1 MQTNKIGEV
10 SLACSRQNLEQI
22 ADPIDPDR
30 PLPFEDFYLLFIID
44 ARQILDRRLA
54 DRQFDLINQAA
65 YRSLE
70 RDLLERLVAV
80 GTKILAIEFDRYR
93 QEHTSSDKT
102 TESASQ
108 SRTLYNDFRSQQIA
122 LFDRYPVLSD
132 LIAKTIELWV
142 ESTQEFIR
150 RLDTDLS
157 ALATT
162 FAEGSNLGKVQ
173 SIDPTL
179 ADRHHGG
186 RSVFTLTFTN
196 GIEIVY
202 KPKSLSLDVA
212 FDRLLSWCNL
222 QNISLPFRTLKI
234 LDRAEYGWQEF
245 VRQQPCLDRSAVK
258 NFYRRSGMLLSLLF
272 MLGAKD
278 CEHQN
283 VIASGE
289 DPVLIDADS
298 LLCADLT
305 GVDAADRWF
314 DNSVLRSGL
323 LPRWNG
329 DDFAAHALD
338 SSVLGNIFPKQ
349 TNSAREWQSINTD
362 GMQLVPKTIVIPAG
376 KNAVVFEGKTI
387 SPQSYLEEII
397 SGFEDLSQLFI
408 GRREML
414 LKVESPLWAFGN
426 CKSRI
431 HLRPAM
437 TYGAM
442 LDRAIDPQSMSDPSE
457 YRVLINRLLHHRLP
471 SAIETREPAVSQQI
485 FQAEA
490 QALQQQDVPYFS
502 VCCNGTDLEIDRV
515 ETIPNFFS
523 TSSYQHAI
531 EKIRTFDAEKLALQV
546 KLIRSS
552 FAAKYAHLVGNN
564 AALQGE
570 LPSGSVSQRLKSPLV
585 MQSLPTQT
593 KTVGDLPL
601 TNKLTNTEL
610 QQEALEIGRDL
621 VVAAIWDG
629 TGCNWIE
636 FAYMFR
642 ANRYRLNVLDDSL
655 YTGRAGVS
663 IFLAALAKLTGVGGA
678 SRNENRQFHDV
689 ALGALDP
696 FRRSIRAGETRSEVL
711 ESKFGLLGLGGTIYS
726 MVKVSQFLQEPS
738 LLDDA
743 KRAAQLLTPEAIATD
758 RKLDVIWGATGAIL
772 GLLSLYQATQDRSIL
787 DIAVTCGN
795 HLLATRT
802 TIAPRAWITMAGE
815 SPQPLTGFSHGAAGI
830 AMALIRLYG
839 ATGDREFL
847 AAAQEGIAYERSVFD
862 ETVQNWPDFRMAEQR
877 GKIEYLN
884 VWCHGSA
891 GIGLARLGSWSVL
904 PDPEIRRD
912 IDIAIGTSQKNG
924 IFDRGFDHLCCGNV
938 GRIELM
944 VVGSQLLGDLQ
955 LLATA
960 RESIEKMVLTSKEIG
975 TYGLLAH
982 LPEAVFVPSFYRGV
996 AGVGYQLLRAID
1008 PVGIPSVVLWE

>member
-1 MQTNKIGEV
+1 MQTNKIAEA
-10 SLACSRQNLEQI
+10 SLVYSRQYLDPI
-22 ADPIDPDR
+22 ADPIDPNR
-30 PLPFEDFYLLFIID
+30 PLPFEDFYLPFILD
-44 ARQILDRRLA
+44 ARERLNGQLT
-54 DRQFDLINQAA
+54 DRQLGLLSQTA

-70 RDLLERLVAV
+70 RDLLEHLVAL
-80 GTKILAIEFDRYR
+80 GTRTLTIEFDRYR
-93 QEHTSSDKT
+93 QEHNLLDKIAK
-102 TESASQ
+102 SVGQ

-122 LFDRYPVLSD
+122 LFNRHPVLSN

-142 ESTQEFIR
+142 ESTQEFIQ
-150 RLDTDLS
+150 RLDTDL
-157 ALATT
+157 LTIATT
-162 FAEGSNLGKVQ
+162 FAEGENLDKVQ
-173 SIDPTL
+173 NIDPTL
-179 ADRHHGG
+179 ADRHNGG
-186 RSVFTLTFTN
+186 RAVLSLTFTN

-202 KPKSLSLDVA
+202 KPKNLSLDIA
-212 FDRLLSWCNL
+212 LSRLLSWCNL
-222 QNISLPFRTLKI
+222 QDISLLFRTLKI
-234 LDRAEYGWQEF
+234 LDRPEYGWQEF
-245 VRQQPCLDRSAVK
+245 VSQQPCLDRSAVQ

-298 LLCADLT
+298 LLCPDLT
-305 GVDAADRWF
+305 DADAADRWF
-314 DNSVLRSGL
+314 DDSVLRSEF

-329 DDFAAHALD
+329 DDLAAHALD

-376 KNAVVFEGKTI
+376 KNAVVCEGKTI
-387 SPQSYLEEII
+387 SPQNYLAEIV
-397 SGFEDLSQLFI
+397 SGFEEMSQLFI
-408 GRREML
+408 DRREIL
-414 LKVESPLWAFGN
+414 LGENSPLTAFAN
-426 CKSRI
+426 CKSRV

-442 LDRAIDPQSMSDPSE
+442 LDRAIDPQAMSDRSE
-457 YRVLINRLLHHRLP
+457 YRVLMNRLLHHRIGD
-471 SAIETREPAVSQQI
+471 AIETREPAVSAQI

-490 QALQQQDVPYFS
+490 RALQQQDVPYFS
-502 VCCNGTDLEIDRV
+502 VYCNGTELELDRV
-515 ETIPNFFS
+515 KTIPDFFS
-523 TSSYQHAI
+523 TSSYQQAI
-531 EKIRTFDAEKLALQV
+531 EKIRTFDPDRLALQV

-570 LPSGSVSQRLKSPLV
+570 LPQ
-585 MQSLPTQT
+585 TQVLST
-593 KTVGDLPL
+593 D
-601 TNKLTNTEL
+601 EL
-610 QQEALEIGRDL
+610 QQEALAIGRDL
-621 VVAAIWDG
+621 VANAIWDG

-655 YTGRAGVS
+655 YTGRVGVS
-663 IFLAALAKLTGVGGA
+663 IFLAALAKLSGD
-678 SRNENRQFHDV
+678 RQFHDV

-696 FRRSIRAGETRSEVL
+696 FRRSIRAGETRSEIL

-743 KRAAQLLTPEAIATD
+743 VRVAQILTPGAIATD
-758 RKLDVIWGATGAIL
+758 TKLDVIWGVTGAIL
-772 GLLSLYQATQDRSIL
+772 SLLSLYQATQDRSIL
-787 DIAVTCGN
+787 DIAVACGN

-802 TIAPRAWITMAGE
+802 KTQPRAWITMAGE
-815 SPQPLTGFSHGAAGI
+815 STKPLTGFSHGAAGI
-830 AMALIRLYG
+830 AMALIKLYG
-839 ATGDREFL
+839 VTGDREFL
-847 AAAQEGIAYERSVFD
+847 AAAMEGIAYERSVFD

-891 GIGLARLGSWSVL
+891 GIGLARLGSLSVL
-904 PDPEIRRD
+904 PEPEIRRD
-912 IDIAIGTSQKNG
+912 IDIALSTSQKNE

-938 GRIELM
+938 GGIELM
-944 VVGSQLLGDLQ
+944 VVGSQLLGDRQ
-955 LLATA
+955 LMDTA
-960 RESIEKMVLTSKEIG
+960 RSSAAKMVIAARENK
-975 TYGLLAH
+975 TYGLLPH
-982 LPEAVFVPSFYRGV
+982 LPKAIYTPSFYRGV
-996 AGVGYQLLRAID
+996 AGVGYQLLRTANPQLFSSVAI
-1008 PVGIPSVVLWE
+1008 WE